1 MKFVILSFFI
11 MTMSAYSYA
20 SQYQYVKVYN
30 QKISRDDT
38 KIKSC
43 LAGLY
48 ASQIQF
54 RKNKG
59 YFATLPDE
67 LNLTKYPV
75 CDGLEISTHFVSDSG
90 FRMTAKFNHKIWS
103 VDESKKIQQQQQR

>member
-1 MKFVILSFFI
+1 MKILVLTFFI
-11 MTMSAYSYA
+11 ITMTVQTNA

-30 QKISRDDT
+30 QKISRDDS

-75 CDGLEISTHFVSDSG
+75 CDGLEISTHFVSDSS

-103 VDESKKIQQQQQR
+103 VDQSKNIQQQQQR